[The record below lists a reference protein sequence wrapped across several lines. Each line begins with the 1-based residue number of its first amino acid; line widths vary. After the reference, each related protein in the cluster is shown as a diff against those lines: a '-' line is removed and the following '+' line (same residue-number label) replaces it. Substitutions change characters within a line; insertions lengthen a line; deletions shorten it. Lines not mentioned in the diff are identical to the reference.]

1 MFFTKKN
8 QTTRSIDQPTNYDW
22 WLIGAVILQCILGL
36 AFLASAMA
44 NRNSFLADFLK
55 QLVVGGWVGGLLAI
69 TLANLDYHWLLKMRS
84 WIIGFVLTS
93 LLYIAIPLLI
103 ADTFG
108 LNRLQVINSLDF
120 LQISPYMANNAVRW
134 IYISGITNFQPS
146 ELAKLGLLIYVVSYI
161 VDNKDKPFT
170 WDNYKKPIY
179 AVILVTSSILIQ
191 PDLGSVVIISC
202 ILLSVLWVAKVPIKY
217 LLGGLLI
224 FVLIASLTIFG
235 SRSQWRE
242 DRIFVWLSKSIC
254 QNYSP
259 GSWNYDLCTNLAV
272 SQRVTRD
279 QSLQIQQIRQA
290 IASGSLF
297 GVGYSRSDLK
307 NYIPEVSTDGIIG
320 VIGAEGGFVTLFLV
334 IFLYLLIFLRGMKIA
349 TEAKDEA
356 GKMLA
361 TGISIWIIL
370 QAFWNIAGML
380 GLFPL
385 KGIPLPFISEGGSA
399 MVVNLLSIG
408 ILLNIST
415 QKDPDYL
422 KLRKTSLTNQV
433 KRAMTKKPLTKMCD

>member
-1 MFFTKKN
+1 MPSLKEKIQRFSGQLSN
-8 QTTRSIDQPTNYDW
+8 QQIAYDW

-44 NRNSFLADFLK
+44 NRSTFLADFLK
-55 QLVVGGWVGGLLAI
+55 QLVVGGWIGGILAI
-69 TLANLDYHWLLKMRS
+69 ALANLDYHWLLKMRS
-84 WIIGFVLTS
+84 WIIGLVLVS
-93 LLYIAIPLLI
+93 LLYIAVPLLI
-103 ADTFG
+103 ADIFG

-134 IYISGITNFQPS
+134 IYVAGITNFQPS
-146 ELAKLGLLIYVVSYI
+146 ELAKLGILIYVVSYI
-161 VDNKDKPFT
+161 YQNKDQPFS
-170 WDNYKKPIY
+170 WDIYKKPIY
-179 AVILVTSSILIQ
+179 AVLLVIGSILIQ
-191 PDLGSVVIISC
+191 PDLGSVVIVSC
-202 ILLSVLWVAKVPIKY
+202 LLLSVLWVAKVSIKY
-217 LLGGLLI
+217 LLTGLLI
-224 FVLIASLTIFG
+224 FATIAILAIFG
-235 SRSQWRE
+235 GSSQWRE

-254 QNYSP
+254 QNYEP
-259 GSWNYDLCTNLAV
+259 NSWNYNFCSSLNL

-279 QSLQIQQIRQA
+279 QSLQVQQIRQA
-290 IASGSLF
+290 IASGGIF

-320 VIGAEGGFVTLFLV
+320 VIGAEGGFITLSLV

-361 TGISIWIIL
+361 VGISVWLIL
-370 QAFWNIAGML
+370 QAFWNISGML
-380 GLFPL
+380 GVFPL

-415 QKDPDYL
+415 QKDPNYL
-422 KLRKTSLTNQV
+422 KSKSSLLTNP
-433 KRAMTKKPLTKMCD
+433 TKKAAIKTF

>member
-1 MFFTKKN
+1 MFFAKN
-8 QTTRSIDQPTNYDW
+8 QTKRDLNQLSNYDW
-22 WLIGAVILQCILGL
+22 WLIGAVTLQCILGL

-44 NRNSFLADFLK
+44 NRGTFLADFLK
-55 QLVVGGWVGGLLAI
+55 QLVVGGWIGGLLAI
-69 TLANLDYHWLLKMRS
+69 ALANLDYHWLLKMRS
-84 WIIGFVLTS
+84 WIIGFVLAS
-93 LLYIAIPLLI
+93 LLYIAVPLLI
-103 ADTFG
+103 ADIFG
-108 LNRLQVINSLDF
+108 LSRLQVINSLDF
-120 LQISPYMANNAVRW
+120 LQVSPYMANNAVRW

-161 VDNKDKPFT
+161 FNHKDKPFT

-179 AVILVTSSILIQ
+179 AVFLVTGSILVQ
-191 PDLGSVVIISC
+191 PDLGSVAIISC
-202 ILLSVLWVAKVPIKY
+202 ILISVLWVAKVPIKY

-224 FVLIASLTIFG
+224 FIIIASLTIFG
-235 SRSQWRE
+235 GRSQWRE

-254 QNYSP
+254 QTYSP
-259 GSWNYDLCTNLAV
+259 DSWNYGLCTSLAV

-279 QSLQIQQIRQA
+279 QSLQVQQIRQA
-290 IASGSLF
+290 IASGGLF

-320 VIGAEGGFVTLFLV
+320 VIGAEGGFVTLSLV

-349 TEAKDEA
+349 TKAKDEA

-361 TGISIWIIL
+361 VGISVWLIL
-370 QAFWNIAGML
+370 QAFWNISGML

-408 ILLNIST
+408 LLLNIST
-415 QKDPDYL
+415 QKNPNYL
-422 KLRKTSLTNQV
+422 KSRPTLLTAQTKRTVTKTL
-433 KRAMTKKPLTKMCD
+433 